1 MPDFAGALG
10 ASKAASALLVL
21 FIPSKDRSDQAID
34 QPFWVGEAL
43 NALGTMFGG
52 ATAFPQGR
60 GIWRDDAQGGKLLFD
75 EPVIIQ
81 CYTSE
86 HMLEQQ
92 IKPLREFL
100 HRMGR
105 EARQGAIGLVID
117 GDYLEIG
124 FPLEEVP
131 TPTQPKGKK
140 RR

>member
-10 ASKAASALLVL
+10 ATKAASALLVL
-21 FIPSKDRSDQAID
+21 FIPSKDRSTKPID
-34 QPFWVGEAL
+34 QGFWVEEAL
-43 NALGTMFGG
+43 NVLGTLFGG

-60 GIWRDDAQGGKLLFD
+60 GVWRDDAQGGKLLFD
-75 EPVIIQ
+75 EPVVIQ

-86 HMLEQQ
+86 YVLEQQ
-92 IKPLREFL
+92 MKPLGEFL

-131 TPTQPKGKK
+131 PQRLKGRK